1 MRISD
6 WSSDVCSSDL
16 PADPGVEVDHGAF
29 PVQLILAARDP
40 HVPFQRRCPLQ
51 GIIDAFATVSDLLRR
66 GDDHVPVGVDLAQL
80 GAALRRLPEPGGKG
94 VGADLLVLA
103 GRRRVAA
110 RSEEHT
116 SELQSLMRISY
127 AVFCLQK

>member
-16 PADPGVEVDHGAF
+16 TPRARPAIEDMRADLFDLGEFGRPARQHIIGVIMRRHADARLDMARQRGARDLGRTA
-29 PVQLILAARDP
+29 PQRKHRRAAHRAVAREAELAAWA
-40 HVPFQRRCPLQ
+40 C
-51 GIIDAFATVSDLLRR
+51 
-66 GDDHVPVGVDLAQL
+66 
-80 GAALRRLPEPGGKG
+80 AALL
-94 VGADLLVLA
+94 D
-103 GRRRVAA
+103 

-127 AVFCLQK
+127 A

>member
-16 PADPGVEVDHGAF
+16 ERPWRQRGLDPRLHLEAALDRILGQETCGQHHRWIGRVGATG
-29 PVQLILAARDP
+29 D
-40 HVPFQRRCPLQ
+40 
-51 GIIDAFATVSDLLRR
+51 R
-66 GDDHVPVGVDLAQL
+66 GDDHVAVVEGPGLALHRRTVLRQL
-80 GAALRRLPEPGGKG
+80 GAARHHVLLKSAR
-94 VGADLLVLA
+94 DL
-103 GRRRVAA
+103 G

-127 AVFCLQK
+127 AVFCLKKKK

>member
-16 PADPGVEVDHGAF
+16 LARDLGYGRADGIRHRRMLNMQHPADAGQF
-29 PVQLILAARDP
+29 FRD
-40 HVPFQRRCPLQ
+40 QK
-51 GIIDAFATVSDLLRR
+51 
-66 GDDHVPVGVDLAQL
+66 
-80 GAALRRLPEPGGKG
+80 GAAAGGDQGDVIRLRLHTIDPLLQHGGH
-94 VGADLLVLA
+94 
-103 GRRRVAA
+103 

-127 AVFCLQK
+127 AVFCLKKKK